1 VVRDAE
7 FFFAAMEN
15 QRHDEILLIV
25 EVSDHPFSSV
35 ALASA

>member
-7 FFFAAMEN
+7 FFFAAVEN

-25 EVSDHPFSSV
+25 EVSDQS
-35 ALASA
+35 L